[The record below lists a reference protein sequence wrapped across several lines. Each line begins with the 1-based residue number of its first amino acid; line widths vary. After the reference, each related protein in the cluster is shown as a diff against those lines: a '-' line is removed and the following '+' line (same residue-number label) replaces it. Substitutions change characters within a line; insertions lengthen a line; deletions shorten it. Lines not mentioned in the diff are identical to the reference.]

1 MATRTLDN
9 ANEHDH
15 FSLLGGPLHRLGR
28 RIGLVRGRTNTV
40 ALGLALG
47 PGAAAI
53 LVLLAFVGGVAENVF
68 SWSVIGAHVR
78 LLLVIPLFF
87 VCESVLDTRVGAFV
101 RVIVHSK
108 LVPDAEVPRLNAEIK
123 RIAWWRDSWLPEA
136 LCLLLAALMSLDSP
150 RLSLPGT
157 TLTFDPNHTAA
168 PAMWYWIVCLPLFR
182 FLAFRW
188 FLRLVLWWY
197 FLWRVA
203 RLKLNLVPTHPDG
216 VAGLGY
222 LEVVH
227 AEFGTLVFAISAAVS
242 ATFAESIL
250 AGTLRLDA
258 VYAAIVLILIVDAAL
273 FLGPM
278 CIFTPKLWRCRITG
292 LETYMELGS
301 RYVIAF
307 DRKWLGKGAAHR
319 EDLLGTSDLQSLA
332 DLTNS
337 LNVVTKMRLV
347 PATYR
352 LALILA
358 AAALVPM
365 LPLLLLQYPIAELAG
380 KLFKLVLSF

>member
-1 MATRTLDN
+1 MATRTLDKE
-9 ANEHDH
+9 NEQED

-28 RIGLVRGRTNTV
+28 RVGLVRGTNTV

-47 PGAAAI
+47 VGASVI
-53 LVLLAFVGGVAENVF
+53 LVLLAIVGGVTENVF
-68 SWSVIGAHVR
+68 SLSVIGAHVR

-87 VCESVLDTRVGAFV
+87 ICESVLDPRAAAFV

-108 LVPDAEVPRLNAEIK
+108 LVPDTEVPRLNAEIK
-123 RIAWWRDSWLPEA
+123 RIAWWRDSWLPES
-136 LCLLLAALMSLDSP
+136 LCLLLAVLMSIDAP

-157 TLTFDPNHTAA
+157 TAVFDPSHAA
-168 PAMWYWIVCLPLFR
+168 AAGMWYWIVCLPLFR

-197 FLWRVA
+197 CLWRVA
-203 RLKLNLVPTHPDG
+203 RLQLKLVPTHPDG

-227 AEFGTLVFAISAAVS
+227 AEFATLIFAISAAVS
-242 ATFAESIL
+242 ATFAEGIL
-250 AGTLRLDA
+250 AGSLNFSA
-258 VYAAIVLILIVDAAL
+258 IYPAIVLILFIDAAL

-278 CIFTPKLWRCRITG
+278 CVFTPKLWRCRITG
-292 LETYMELGS
+292 LDTYMDFAS

-307 DRKWLGKGAAHR
+307 DRKWLGTAAHR
-319 EDLLGTSDLQSLA
+319 EELLGTSDLQSLA

-337 LNVVTKMRLV
+337 LNVVTRMRLV

-358 AAALVPM
+358 TAALVPM
-365 LPLLLLQYPIAELAG
+365 LPLLLLQYPITELAG
-380 KLFKLVLSF
+380 KLFKMAFSF